1 MYLEIAVALFA
12 LFLIFLIIVILR
24 CRNEAPVSVMRFRSG
39 QPAPNHG
46 VATHINIKI
55 NPFYAPARMQV

>member
-1 MYLEIAVALFA
+1 MYLELAVALFA

-24 CRNEAPVSVMRFRSG
+24 CRNEASGTVMRPRSG
-39 QPAPNHG
+39 HSDPYHG